1 MSLQGFISIETC
13 QFEGNSGIWIWK
25 SVVGQSSIT
34 IVKIMIAWSQLML
47 NETMN
52 RIPHDNY
59 STFYF
64 SLALICLFPSIWRL
78 HDTRWAP
85 KVWILNNFSLPFCFQ
100 FATRL
105 RDTFLFWM
113 QTCKSLNW
121 RQRIG
126 EISFVY
132 QDVVFQCVFF
142 LFLNNFYHFLVVLLS
157 VYKDFSTAVQN
168 VYGSLFGIFFLPEL
182 WMCQCRGCLLTKR
195 WSLSL
200 VLYSMLILQL
210 HHYFYAHRTCTS
222 RAREY
227 YVIVMRCPKSVL
239 AGDW

>member
-142 LFLNNFYHFLVVLLS
+142 CFWI
-157 VYKDFSTAVQN
+157 
-168 VYGSLFGIFFLPEL
+168 IFIISWSFCYQCTRTFLPQFKTSMARFSVFFFCPNSE
-182 WMCQCRGCLLTKR
+182 CVNAVAVFLLR
-195 WSLSL
+195 DG
-200 VLYSMLILQL
+200 
-210 HHYFYAHRTCTS
+210 A
-222 RAREY
+222 
-227 YVIVMRCPKSVL
+227 
-239 AGDW
+239 